1 MGKPVTRVTDMY
13 TNPLMQGATAPI
25 ACPGSSSL
33 FVGSLPVIQMT
44 DTLMPIPDMAIP
56 GATTVMHNNLPLQ
69 VLGDSTVMGGS
80 LLLGDMTVLVG

>member
-33 FVGSLPVIQMT
+33 FVASLPVVQMT

-69 VLGDSTVMGGS
+69 VLGDLTAMGGS
-80 LLLGDMTVLVG
+80 LLLGEMTVLVG